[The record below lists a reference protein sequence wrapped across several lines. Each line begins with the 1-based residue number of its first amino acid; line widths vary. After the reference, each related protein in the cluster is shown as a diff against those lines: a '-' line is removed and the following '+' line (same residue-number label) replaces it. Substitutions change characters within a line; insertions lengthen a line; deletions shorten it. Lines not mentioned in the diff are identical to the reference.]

1 MSKPGRMSK
10 HVRFL
15 LYLAVVVLLNLAG
28 TTLFFRVDLTANR
41 MFSLSEASRTA
52 VGNLSDPLTVKVFF
66 TGQLPPPYNNTER
79 YLRDLLAEY
88 SLAGNR
94 HFNYQ
99 FLDVSEGK
107 GDEAEGNREIA
118 QGYGIHPVQIRKF
131 EQDEVRFQKAFMGMV
146 LIHGDLI
153 ETIPAITTTEG
164 LEYKITGT
172 IRKMANEISALLGL
186 EENVKVQLFLSSS
199 LQVVGPYM
207 NLTGLSEV
215 PDKVESVVEELNDRH
230 YGKLAFF
237 SIDPTRDEQA
247 GEEAKNHNLLRL
259 RWDAFQ
265 DRRGQEIPEGHG
277 FAGLVVRHG
286 DRVEGIR
293 LIKVM
298 KVPIFGTQYQ
308 LMDAARLEQAIGEA
322 VENVIQVN
330 EEIGYLS
337 SHGCLELGG
346 PPIPGQQ
353 TQGSLVNFHDL
364 LREDYT
370 VRRINLKE
378 ESIPEG
384 LASLIIAGP
393 KEEFTDYEL
402 YEIDQYLMKGRGLIL
417 FLDRFREVMPQDP
430 NRQRFRQQGPV
441 YLPLNTGVEKLLKNY
456 GLSSSAA
463 YVLDES
469 CFKQRVPQRFGGGER
484 PIYFAPIIKNESI
497 NKEMAVLKDI
507 KGLVML
513 KASPLVVDE
522 EKAKEKGLQPVR
534 LFSSSD
540 QSWQM
545 KGKIDLNPLLL
556 RPPGPEEPRKASALA
571 YVLEGGF
578 PSYFADKPIPEKAE
592 PSETAGSSE
601 TGDGDDSAG
610 EQGKEE
616 AEIDLSE
623 ILRAEATV
631 KEGKPGGVFL
641 VGTSE
646 ILQDNLIDKEGK
658 SPNAQFLMNMIDAFN
673 GREAYALMRTKAQR
687 FNPLRDIEPSTRTM
701 IKSFNIAG
709 LPVIVILVGLL
720 VWLRRVS
727 RKRMIQNMF
736 GK

>member
-15 LYLAVVVLLNLAG
+15 MYLAVVVLLNLAG
-28 TTLFFRVDLTANR
+28 TTLFFRVDLTANK

-52 VGNLSDPLTVKVFF
+52 VGTLSDPLTVKVFF
-66 TGQLPPPYNNTER
+66 TSRLPAPYNNIER
-79 YLRDLLAEY
+79 SLRDLLAEY
-88 SLAGNR
+88 SVAGNR
-94 HFNYQ
+94 YFNYE
-99 FLDVSEGK
+99 FYDVSEGK
-107 GDEAEGNREIA
+107 GEEAERNRGIA
-118 QGYGIHPVQIRKF
+118 RDYGIHPVQIQKF
-131 EQDEVRFQKAFMGMV
+131 EQDEVRFQKAYMGMV

-153 ETIPAITTTEG
+153 ETIPAITSTEV
-164 LEYKITGT
+164 LEYKITVK
-172 IRKMANEISALLGL
+172 IRKMASEISALLGL
-186 EENVKVQLFLSSS
+186 EEDVKVLLFLSSS
-199 LQVVGPYM
+199 LQAVGPYM
-207 NLTGLSEV
+207 NLTGLAEV
-215 PDKVESVVEELNDRH
+215 PGKVESMVEKLNDSH

-237 SIDPTRDEQA
+237 SLDPTRDEQA
-247 GEEAKNHNLLRL
+247 GEEAQTYNLLRL
-259 RWDAFQ
+259 RWDGFQ
-265 DRRGQEIPEGHG
+265 DRRGQKIPEGQG

-308 LMDAARLEQAIGEA
+308 LMGADSLEQAIGEA

-330 EEIGYLS
+330 EEIGYLT

-346 PPIPGQQ
+346 PPLPGQQ
-353 TQGSLVNFHDL
+353 RQGSLANFHNL

-370 VRRINLKE
+370 IRRINLKE

-384 LASLIIAGP
+384 LASLIVAGP
-393 KEEFTDYEL
+393 KEEFTEFEL

-417 FLDRFREVMPQDP
+417 FLDRFREVHPQDP
-430 NRQRFRQQGPV
+430 NRRAFRQQGPV
-441 YLPLNTGVEKLLKNY
+441 YLPLDTGIEKLLTNY

-497 NKEMAVLKDI
+497 NKEMAVLEDI

-513 KASPLVVDE
+513 KASPLVMDE
-522 EKAKEKGLQPVR
+522 EKAKENGLKPVR

-540 QSWQM
+540 RSWEM
-545 KGKIDLNPLLL
+545 KGRIDLNPLLL
-556 RPPGPEEPRKASALA
+556 RPPGPEEQLKASALA

-578 PSYFADKPIPEKAE
+578 PSYFADKPIPEKAA
-592 PSETAGSSE
+592 PSE
-601 TGDGDDSAG
+601 TGDGDDPAG
-610 EQGKEE
+610 EKGKAET
-616 AEIDLSE
+616 EIDLSE

-631 KEGKPGGVFL
+631 KVGKPGAVFL

-658 SPNAQFLMNMIDAFN
+658 SPNAQFVMNVIDAFN

-687 FNPLRDIEPSTRTM
+687 FNPLRDVEPGTRAM
-701 IKSFNIAG
+701 IKSFNVAG

-736 GK
+736 GQ

>member
-1 MSKPGRMSK
+1 MSKPGRISK

-28 TTLFFRVDLTANR
+28 TTLFFRVDLTANK

-52 VGNLSDPLTVKVFF
+52 VGTLSDHLTVKVFF
-66 TGQLPPPYNNTER
+66 TGQLPPPYNNIER

-88 SLAGNR
+88 SVAGNR
-94 HFNYQ
+94 YFNYQ
-99 FLDVSEGK
+99 FYDVSEGK
-107 GDEAEGNREIA
+107 GEETERNREIA
-118 QGYGIHPVQIRKF
+118 QGYGVHPVQIQKF
-131 EQDEVRFQKAFMGMV
+131 EQDEVRFQKAYMGMV

-164 LEYKITGT
+164 LEYKITVKIG
-172 IRKMANEISALLGL
+172 KMANEISALLGL
-186 EENVKVQLFLSSS
+186 EENVKVLLFLSSS
-199 LQVVGPYM
+199 LQAVAPYM
-207 NLTGLSEV
+207 NLTGLSDV
-215 PDKVESVVEELNDRH
+215 PGKVESIVEKLNDRH
-230 YGKLAFF
+230 YGKLTFF

-247 GEEAKNHNLLRL
+247 GEEAQTYDLLRL

-265 DRRGQEIPEGHG
+265 DRRGQEIPAGNG

-286 DRVEGIR
+286 DRVEEIR

-308 LMDAARLEQAIGEA
+308 LTDAARLEQAIGEA

-337 SHGCLELGG
+337 SHGCLELEG
-346 PPIPGQQ
+346 PPAPGRQA
-353 TQGSLVNFHDL
+353 QGSLANFYDL

-384 LASLIIAGP
+384 LASRIIAGP
-393 KEEFTDYEL
+393 KEAFTDYEL
-402 YEIDQYLMKGRGLIL
+402 YEIDQYLMKGRGLLL
-417 FLDRFREVMPQDP
+417 FLDRFREVQPQDP
-430 NRQRFRQQGPV
+430 NRRAFRQQGPV
-441 YLPLNTGVEKLLKNY
+441 YLPLDTGIEKLLTSY
-456 GLSSSAA
+456 GLSSPAA
-463 YVLDES
+463 YVMDEN

-497 NKEMAVLKDI
+497 NKQIAVLKDI

-522 EKAKEKGLQPVR
+522 EKAKENGLKPMR

-540 QSWQM
+540 RSWEM
-545 KGKIDLNPLLL
+545 KGRIDLNPLLL
-556 RPPGPEEPRKASALA
+556 RPPGPEEPRKAFALA
-571 YVLEGGF
+571 YILEGGF
-578 PSYFADKPIPEKAE
+578 PSYFAGKPIPETAE
-592 PSETAGSSE
+592 PSETGNEE
-601 TGDGDDSAG
+601 T
-610 EQGKEE
+610 
-616 AEIDLSE
+616 EIDLSE

-631 KEGKPGGVFL
+631 QEGKPGEVLL

-658 SPNAQFLMNMIDAFN
+658 SPNAQFLMNVIDAFN

-687 FNPLRDIEPSTRTM
+687 FNPLRDIAPGTRTM
-701 IKSFNIAG
+701 IKSFNVAG

>member
-15 LYLAVVVLLNLAG
+15 MYLAVVVLLNLAG
-28 TTLFFRVDLTANR
+28 TTLFFRVDLTANK

-52 VGNLSDPLTVKVFF
+52 VGALSDPLTVKVFF
-66 TGQLPPPYNNTER
+66 TSQLPAPYNNIER
-79 YLRDLLAEY
+79 SLRDLLAEY
-88 SLAGNR
+88 SVAGNR
-94 HFNYQ
+94 YFNYE
-99 FLDVSEGK
+99 FYDVSEGK
-107 GDEAEGNREIA
+107 GEEAERNREIA
-118 QGYGIHPVQIRKF
+118 RDYGIHPVQIQKF
-131 EQDEVRFQKAFMGMV
+131 QQDEVRFQKAYMGMV

-153 ETIPAITTTEG
+153 ETIPAITSTEG
-164 LEYKITGT
+164 LEYKITVK
-172 IRKMANEISALLGL
+172 IRKMASEISALLGL
-186 EENVKVQLFLSSS
+186 EENVKVLLFLSSS
-199 LQVVGPYM
+199 LQAVGPHM
-207 NLTGLSEV
+207 NLTGLAEV
-215 PDKVESVVEELNDRH
+215 PGKVESMVEKLNDSH
-230 YGKLAFF
+230 YGKLTF
-237 SIDPTRDEQA
+237 SSLDPTRDEQA
-247 GEEAKNHNLLRL
+247 GEEAQTYNLLRL

-265 DRRGQEIPEGHG
+265 DRRGQQIPEGQG

-308 LMDAARLEQAIGEA
+308 LMDAAGLEQAIGEA

-353 TQGSLVNFHDL
+353 TQGSLANFHDL

-402 YEIDQYLMKGRGLIL
+402 YEIDQYLMKGRGLIF
-417 FLDRFREVMPQDP
+417 FLDRFREVQTQDP
-430 NRQRFRQQGPV
+430 NRRFRQQGPV
-441 YLPLNTGVEKLLKNY
+441 YLPLDTGIEKLLTNY
-456 GLSSSAA
+456 GLSSSTA
-463 YVLDES
+463 YVMDES
-469 CFKQRVPQRFGGGER
+469 CFKQRVPERFGGGER

-522 EKAKEKGLQPVR
+522 EKAKENGLKPVR

-540 QSWQM
+540 QSWEM
-545 KGKIDLNPLLL
+545 KGRIDLNPLLL

-578 PSYFADKPIPEKAE
+578 PSYFADKPIPEKVA
-592 PSETAGSSE
+592 PSETGTE
-601 TGDGDDSAG
+601 GDPEEEKGKG
-610 EQGKEE
+610 ES
-616 AEIDLSE
+616 EIDLSE

-646 ILQDNLIDKEGK
+646 ILQDNLIDREGK
-658 SPNAQFLMNMIDAFN
+658 SPNAQFLMNVIDAFN

-687 FNPLRDIEPSTRTM
+687 FNPLRDIEPGTRTM

-709 LPVIVILVGLL
+709 LPVIVILVGGL

-736 GK
+736 GH

>member
-15 LYLAVVVLLNLAG
+15 MYLAVVVLLNLAG
-28 TTLFFRVDLTANR
+28 TTLFFRVDLTANK

-52 VGNLSDPLTVKVFF
+52 VGALSDPLTVKVFF
-66 TGQLPPPYNNTER
+66 TSQLPAPYNNIER
-79 YLRDLLAEY
+79 SLRDLLAEY
-88 SLAGNR
+88 SVAGNR
-94 HFNYQ
+94 YFNYE
-99 FLDVSEGK
+99 FYDVSEGK
-107 GDEAEGNREIA
+107 GEEAERNREIA
-118 QGYGIHPVQIRKF
+118 RDYGIHPVQIQKF
-131 EQDEVRFQKAFMGMV
+131 EQDEVRFQKAYMGMV

-153 ETIPAITTTEG
+153 ETIPAITSTEG
-164 LEYKITGT
+164 LEYKITVK
-172 IRKMANEISALLGL
+172 IRKMASEISALLGL
-186 EENVKVQLFLSSS
+186 EENVKVLLFLSSS
-199 LQVVGPYM
+199 LQAVGPYM
-207 NLTGLSEV
+207 NLTGLAEV
-215 PDKVESVVEELNDRH
+215 PGKVESMVEKLNDSH
-230 YGKLAFF
+230 YGKLTF
-237 SIDPTRDEQA
+237 SSLDPTRDEQA
-247 GEEAKNHNLLRL
+247 GEEAQIYNLLRL

-265 DRRGQEIPEGHG
+265 DRRGQQIPEGQG

-298 KVPIFGTQYQ
+298 KVPIFGTQYR
-308 LMDAARLEQAIGEA
+308 LMDAAGLEQAIGEA

-353 TQGSLVNFHDL
+353 TQGSLANFHDL

-417 FLDRFREVMPQDP
+417 FLDRFREVQTQDP
-430 NRQRFRQQGPV
+430 NRRFRQQGPV
-441 YLPLNTGVEKLLKNY
+441 YLPLDTGIEKLLTNY
-456 GLSSSAA
+456 GLSSSTA
-463 YVLDES
+463 YVMDES
-469 CFKQRVPQRFGGGER
+469 CFKQRVPERFGGGER

-522 EKAKEKGLQPVR
+522 EKAKENGLKPVR

-540 QSWQM
+540 QSWEM
-545 KGKIDLNPLLL
+545 KGRIDLNPLLL
-556 RPPGPEEPRKASALA
+556 RLPGPEEPRKASALA

-578 PSYFADKPIPEKAE
+578 PSYFADKPIPEKVA
-592 PSETAGSSE
+592 PSETGNE
-601 TGDGDDSAG
+601 GDPEEEKGKG
-610 EQGKEE
+610 ES
-616 AEIDLSE
+616 EIDLSE

-646 ILQDNLIDKEGK
+646 ILQDNLIDREGK
-658 SPNAQFLMNMIDAFN
+658 SPNAQFLMNVIDAFN

-687 FNPLRDIEPSTRTM
+687 FNPLRDIEPGTRTM

-709 LPVIVILVGLL
+709 LPVIVILVGGL

-736 GK
+736 GQ

>member
-28 TTLFFRVDLTANR
+28 TTLFFRVDLTANK

-52 VGNLSDPLTVKVFF
+52 VGTLSDPLTVKVFF
-66 TGQLPPPYNNTER
+66 TGQLPPPYNNIER

-88 SLAGNR
+88 SVAGNR
-94 HFNYQ
+94 YFNYQ
-99 FLDVSEGK
+99 FYDVSEGK
-107 GDEAEGNREIA
+107 GEEAERNREIA

-131 EQDEVRFQKAFMGMV
+131 EQDEVRFQKAYMGMV

-164 LEYKITGT
+164 LEYKITVK

-215 PDKVESVVEELNDRH
+215 PGKVESVVEKLNDRH

-247 GEEAKNHNLLRL
+247 GEEADAYNLLRL

-265 DRRGQEIPEGHG
+265 DRRGQEIPEGQG

-308 LMDAARLEQAIGEA
+308 LMDAAGLEQAIGEA

-353 TQGSLVNFHDL
+353 TQGSLANFHDL

-384 LASLIIAGP
+384 LASLIVAGP

-417 FLDRFREVMPQDP
+417 FLDRFREVQAQDP
-430 NRQRFRQQGPV
+430 NRRFRQQGPV
-441 YLPLNTGVEKLLKNY
+441 YLPLDTGIEKLLKNY

-463 YVLDES
+463 YVMDES

-522 EKAKEKGLQPVR
+522 EKAKENGLKPVR

-540 QSWQM
+540 QSWEM
-545 KGKIDLNPLLL
+545 KGRIDLNPLLL

-578 PSYFADKPIPEKAE
+578 PSYFADKPIPEKVV
-592 PSETAGSSE
+592 PSETGNE
-601 TGDGDDSAG
+601 DDPEEEKGKG
-610 EQGKEE
+610 ES
-616 AEIDLSE
+616 EIDLSE

-658 SPNAQFLMNMIDAFN
+658 SPNAQFLLNVIDAFN

-687 FNPLRDIEPSTRTM
+687 FNPLRDIEPRTRTM
-701 IKSFNIAG
+701 IKSFNVAG
-709 LPVIVILVGLL
+709 LPVIVILVGGL

-736 GK
+736 GP

>member
-15 LYLAVVVLLNLAG
+15 MYLAVVVLLNLAG
-28 TTLFFRVDLTANR
+28 TTLFFRVDLTANK

-52 VGNLSDPLTVKVFF
+52 VGALSDPLTVKVFF
-66 TGQLPPPYNNTER
+66 TSQLPAPYNNIER
-79 YLRDLLAEY
+79 SLRDLLAEY
-88 SLAGNR
+88 SVAGNR
-94 HFNYQ
+94 YFNYE
-99 FLDVSEGK
+99 FYDVSEGK
-107 GDEAEGNREIA
+107 GEEAERNREIA
-118 QGYGIHPVQIRKF
+118 RDYGIHSVQIQKF
-131 EQDEVRFQKAFMGMV
+131 EQDEVRFQKAYMGMV

-153 ETIPAITTTEG
+153 ETIPAITSTEG
-164 LEYKITGT
+164 LEYKITVK
-172 IRKMANEISALLGL
+172 IRKMASEISALLGL
-186 EENVKVQLFLSSS
+186 EENVKVLLFLSSS
-199 LQVVGPYM
+199 LQAVGPYM
-207 NLTGLSEV
+207 NLTGLAEV
-215 PDKVESVVEELNDRH
+215 PGKVESMVEKLNDSH
-230 YGKLAFF
+230 YGKLTF
-237 SIDPTRDEQA
+237 SSLDPTRDEQA
-247 GEEAKNHNLLRL
+247 GEEAQIYNLLRL

-265 DRRGQEIPEGHG
+265 DRRGQQIPEGQG

-308 LMDAARLEQAIGEA
+308 LMDAAGLEQAIGEA

-353 TQGSLVNFHDL
+353 TQGSLANFHDL

-417 FLDRFREVMPQDP
+417 FLDRFREVQTQDP
-430 NRQRFRQQGPV
+430 NRRFRQQGPV
-441 YLPLNTGVEKLLKNY
+441 YLPLDTGIEKLLTNY
-456 GLSSSAA
+456 GLSSSTA
-463 YVLDES
+463 YVMDEN
-469 CFKQRVPQRFGGGER
+469 CFKQRVPERFGGGER

-522 EKAKEKGLQPVR
+522 EKAKENGLKPVR

-540 QSWQM
+540 QSWEM
-545 KGKIDLNPLLL
+545 KGRIDLNPLLL
-556 RPPGPEEPRKASALA
+556 RLPGPEEPRKASALA

-578 PSYFADKPIPEKAE
+578 PSYFADKPIPEKVA
-592 PSETAGSSE
+592 PSETGNE
-601 TGDGDDSAG
+601 GDPEEEKGKG
-610 EQGKEE
+610 ES
-616 AEIDLSE
+616 EIDLSE

-646 ILQDNLIDKEGK
+646 ILQDNLIDREGK
-658 SPNAQFLMNMIDAFN
+658 SPNAQFLMNVIDAFN

-687 FNPLRDIEPSTRTM
+687 FNPLRDIEPGTRTM

-709 LPVIVILVGLL
+709 LPVIVILVGGL
-720 VWLRRVS
+720 VWLCRVS

-736 GK
+736 GH

>member
-1 MSKPGRMSK
+1 
-10 HVRFL
+10 
-15 LYLAVVVLLNLAG
+15 
-28 TTLFFRVDLTANR
+28 
-41 MFSLSEASRTA
+41 
-52 VGNLSDPLTVKVFF
+52 
-66 TGQLPPPYNNTER
+66 
-79 YLRDLLAEY
+79 
-88 SLAGNR
+88 
-94 HFNYQ
+94 
-99 FLDVSEGK
+99 
-107 GDEAEGNREIA
+107 
-118 QGYGIHPVQIRKF
+118 
-131 EQDEVRFQKAFMGMV
+131 
-146 LIHGDLI
+146 LI
-153 ETIPAITTTEG
+153 ETIPAITSTEG
-164 LEYKITGT
+164 LEFKITVK
-172 IRKMANEISALLGL
+172 IRKMASEISALLGL
-186 EENVKVQLFLSSS
+186 EEKVKVRLFLSSS
-199 LQVVGPYM
+199 LQAVGPYM
-207 NLTGLSEV
+207 NLTGLAEV
-215 PDKVESVVEELNDRH
+215 PGKVESIVDKLNESH
-230 YGKLAFF
+230 YGKLAFL
-237 SIDPTRDEQA
+237 SVDPTQD
-247 GEEAKNHNLLRL
+247 EEAEKEAQTYDLLRL

-265 DRRGQEIPEGHG
+265 DRRGQKIPAGKG

-286 DRVEGIR
+286 ERIEGIR

-308 LMDAARLEQAIGEA
+308 LMGAEPLEKAIGEA
-322 VENVIQVN
+322 VENVIEVN

-346 PPIPGQQ
+346 PPLPGRQR
-353 TQGSLVNFHDL
+353 QGTLANFHDL

-393 KEEFTDYEL
+393 KEAFTEYEL

-417 FLDRFREVMPQDP
+417 FLDRFREVVPQDP
-430 NRQRFRQQGPV
+430 NRGAFRQQGPV
-441 YLPLNTGVEKLLKNY
+441 YLPLNTGIEKLLGNY
-456 GLSSSAA
+456 GLTSSAA

-513 KASPLVVDE
+513 KASPLVMDE
-522 EKAKEKGLQPVR
+522 EKAKEKGLKPVR

-540 QSWQM
+540 QSWEM
-545 KGKIDLNPLLL
+545 KGRIDLNPLLL
-556 RPPGPEEPRKASALA
+556 RPPGPEEQRKASALA

-592 PSETAGSSE
+592 SSE
-601 TGDGDDSAG
+601 TGAEDDP
-610 EQGKEE
+610 KEE
-616 AEIDLSE
+616 EGKTEKEVDLSGV
-623 ILRAEATV
+623 LRAEATV
-631 KEGKPGGVFL
+631 KTGKPGGVCL

-658 SPNAQFLMNMIDAFN
+658 SPNAQFVMNVIDAFN
-673 GREAYALMRTKAQR
+673 GREAYALMRTKSQR
-687 FNPLRDIEPSTRTM
+687 FNPLRDVEPSTKAM
-701 IKSFNIAG
+701 IKSFNVAG
-709 LPVIVILVGLL
+709 LPILVILVGGL

-736 GK
+736 GQ